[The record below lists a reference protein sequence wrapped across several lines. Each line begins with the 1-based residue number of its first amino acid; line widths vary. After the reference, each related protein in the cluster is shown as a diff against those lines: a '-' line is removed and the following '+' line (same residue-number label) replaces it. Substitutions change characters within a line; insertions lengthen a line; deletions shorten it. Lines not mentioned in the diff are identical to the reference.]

1 MREADR
7 RLGVLRDDELEALVE
22 PPVRAAAM
30 QSVALD
36 VVQRGGRAV
45 GEADAEDGRVDRVER
60 GAVGL
65 RHGTWLGLGLGF
77 GLGLRLGWGWAKP
90 NPNRVGVRYGTEL
103 RTRLGPL
110 VPR

>member
-45 GEADAEDGRVDRVER
+45 GEADAEDG
-60 GAVGL
+60 
-65 RHGTWLGLGLGF
+65 
-77 GLGLRLGWGWAKP
+77 
-90 NPNRVGVRYGTEL
+90 
-103 RTRLGPL
+103 
-110 VPR
+110 

>member
-65 RHGTWLGLGLGF
+65 RRGTWLGF
-77 GLGLRLGWGWAKP
+77 GLGLVLGLGLGWAKP
-90 NPNRVGVRYGTEL
+90 NPNQGGVRYGTEL